1 MLKFGLRYITWWH
14 IAKEENFSSL
24 SMNSFTW
31 VFLIPCLGALAES
44 TQETIPIKMWSIKPL
59 SAEKCLNILLIYF
72 IPVDMLINWFTTG
85 IFWTSPN
92 EFCSVKWCHSKSP
105 VYLLRPHQNHSNHWW
120 LYSRNIGLNLLDIID
135 WFYFVFT
142 NFLWWVRNRFWDCL
156 NKDFLVSR

>member
-44 TQETIPIKMWSIKPL
+44 TQGTVPIKMWSIKPL

-92 EFCSVKWCHSKSP
+92 EFCFYLSQVVSLKKSCVSPTASSESQQSVVTLFSKYRIKSLG
-105 VYLLRPHQNHSNHWW
+105 YDRLILFC
-120 LYSRNIGLNLLDIID
+120 
-135 WFYFVFT
+135 FYQLFM
-142 NFLWWVRNRFWDCL
+142 
-156 NKDFLVSR
+156 VS